1 MQKDNLPFYY
11 KNWFLIILF
20 LIGPATF
27 YITSIAA
34 IVLMLSRDKTLL
46 TVTKEEHEKY
56 QEILAQQHEA
66 DSIVINAKS
75 DAKQIIN
82 DAKKDAEN
90 IITEAN
96 NKKEKINDEVLTL
109 EKEKER
115 FDLILSEHADEVLFK
130 ETTVDFADNISANE
144 IKNELSLEK
153 LKEKE
158 LIKNDEAVL
167 KFDQS
172 STKPILNKQA
182 KQLLRAFNAEA
193 DYYISNITMRNVDNY
208 RNKLAKSFETLNSLF
223 AIDGVQLNQK
233 LLTYK
238 LKQLDIVYKF
248 QKQLDIERELLK
260 AQKEEIREQQKVEKE
275 LQNAK
280 RKLEKEEKQFN
291 NELSKLMKYLNSAQN
306 EVEKNIYA
314 DKIKELEEKIKV
326 LEKDKQNVLERE
338 TNTRAGYVY
347 IISNIGSFG
356 KDVYKIGMT
365 RRLEPMDRISEL
377 SSASVPFPFDVHALI
392 FSEDAPALENTLHKY
407 FKKQEVNK
415 VNQRKEFF
423 KVNLEE
429 IKELVH
435 KEYNNTVHFTDLA
448 AAEQYFESLKIE
460 QQETA
465 S

>member
-1 MQKDNLPFYY
+1 M
-11 KNWFLIILF
+11 
-20 LIGPATF
+20 
-27 YITSIAA
+27 
-34 IVLMLSRDKTLL
+34 
-46 TVTKEEHEKY
+46 
-56 QEILAQQHEA
+56 
-66 DSIVINAKS
+66 
-75 DAKQIIN
+75 
-82 DAKKDAEN
+82 
-90 IITEAN
+90 
-96 NKKEKINDEVLTL
+96 
-109 EKEKER
+109 
-115 FDLILSEHADEVLFK
+115 
-130 ETTVDFADNISANE
+130 
-144 IKNELSLEK
+144 K
-153 LKEKE
+153 LK
-158 LIKNDEAVL
+158 
-167 KFDQS
+167 
-172 STKPILNKQA
+172 
-182 KQLLRAFNAEA
+182 
-193 DYYISNITMRNVDNY
+193 
-208 RNKLAKSFETLNSLF
+208 
-223 AIDGVQLNQK
+223 
-233 LLTYK
+233 
-238 LKQLDIVYKF
+238 
-248 QKQLDIERELLK
+248 
-260 AQKEEIREQQKVEKE
+260 
-275 LQNAK
+275 
-280 RKLEKEEKQFN
+280 
-291 NELSKLMKYLNSAQN
+291 
-306 EVEKNIYA
+306 KNIYA